1 VIDRPQQVTS
11 DSEEILDDSVDRPES
26 LYLSHGFEPSHLSL
40 TLSDRFMRDFS
51 PIVGVAIGVVQDRR
65 HQGAA
70 RCLIA
75 PQLVGDQ
82 PPGFP
87 FLTFQ

>member
-1 VIDRPQQVTS
+1 MAS
-11 DSEEILDDSVDRPES
+11 DSEEILDDSVHRPEA
-26 LYLSHGFEPSHLSL
+26 LRLSHGFESSHLSL
-40 TLSDRFMRDFS
+40 ALPDRLMRDFS
-51 PIVGVAIGVVQDRR
+51 PIVGVAFGVVQGRR
-65 HQGAA
+65 HEGAV

-87 FLTFQ
+87 LLTFQ